1 VREAISENAGR
12 FQRNRAQSGQ
22 ENLAMPPLV
31 VFALGVVGAAV
42 LARWCVKE
50 VQRVNAELD
59 EMRAKA
65 AVEPQD
71 RSAMPKLK
79 PDPKTGEYRPG

>member
-1 VREAISENAGR
+1 
-12 FQRNRAQSGQ
+12 
-22 ENLAMPPLV
+22 MPPLV

-50 VQRVNAELD
+50 VQRVNSELD

-65 AVEPQD
+65 SVEPND
-71 RSAMPKLK
+71 RNAMPKLK

>member
-1 VREAISENAGR
+1 
-12 FQRNRAQSGQ
+12 
-22 ENLAMPPLV
+22 MPPLV

-65 AVEPQD
+65 SVEPHD
-71 RSAMPKLK
+71 RNAMPKLK